1 MSQERVVE
9 LLKKSEAL
17 LEGHFLL
24 SSGRHSGRYCQCA
37 RLLMH
42 PEMANEVLSG
52 VADQVRDLNITVV
65 CGPAMGGIIV
75 SYELARQLGVTSIFT
90 ERVDNQMQLRRGF
103 AVSNGDRVLIAEDVV
118 TTGKSTMETVRVLE
132 EFGAEVV
139 GVACVAD
146 RRSEDCAF
154 ALPVYAAAKLNI
166 ESYDAEACPL
176 CAAGAGA
183 PLKPGSRK
191 M

>member
-24 SSGRHSGRYCQCA
+24 SSGRHSGCYCQCA

-52 VADQVRDLNITVV
+52 VADQVRDLNITAV

-146 RRSEDCAF
+146 RRSEDCA
-154 ALPVYAAAKLNI
+154 LPVYAAAKLNI